1 MKDKELFWRRQIEKQ
16 QTSSLAIQTYCDRH
30 KLSSGMFYYWK
41 RKTEV
46 KSTAEQFAEI
56 QIINGEVTTGVI
68 HVRFPSGVEISLEND
83 PGTAYLRSLAG
94 LVVSN

>member
-1 MKDKELFWRRQIEKQ
+1 M
-16 QTSSLAIQTYCDRH
+16 APPDREATNLLTDH
-30 KLSSGMFYYWK
+30 TDILRSTQAVLRYVFPDWIGRKH
-41 RKTEV
+41 KTEV